1 MRFALSF
8 SLLIAALLVA
18 STAHASPKSG
28 TPEPSAKAKPSV
40 TPGPAVQKTSAALA
54 TKTAYKI
61 DPYKAMQSKLLLTKS
76 GKIRANKT
84 ELELLLDADDGHVDH
99 FTMAKAALVIC
110 GVTDPEKQKHYFEK
124 LVKIDAEVKKNCAG
138 IKSTKARAEALGKYL
153 LAGPM
158 KGGYV
163 GNQSS
168 LVTLLDTGKYN
179 CVSSATLYNLL
190 APRIGIQVRAVL
202 ISGHVFSRTLDF
214 DIEPTSGDIYPLDD
228 RIERSLR
235 NGTKNN
241 SSEAPFKQQVFR
253 DMGNAGL
260 LSTIYDNMG
269 SAYGAAN
276 RFPDAITCYLKA
288 GCLDPGNPAVVANM
302 RIVFNMWINNAKA
315 SHDSKLAAT
324 IQSFENRLL
333 RPYEE
338 TEIKTASN

>member
-1 MRFALSF
+1 MRSALQF
-8 SLLIAALLVA
+8 SLLVAALLIA
-18 STAHASPKSG
+18 STTHASPKAA
-28 TPEPSAKAKPSV
+28 TPEPTTKARSSKQAP
-40 TPGPAVQKTSAALA
+40 TVQPTSAALA
-54 TKTAYKI
+54 TKTSYKL
-61 DPYKAMQSKLLLTKS
+61 DPYKAMQNKLLLTKS

-84 ELELLLDADDGHVDH
+84 ELELLVDADDGHVAH
-99 FTMAKAALVIC
+99 FTMAKAALIIC
-110 GVTDPEKQKHYFEK
+110 GVTDPEKQKPYFEK

-163 GNQSS
+163 GDQSS
-168 LVTLLDTGKYN
+168 LVKLLDTGKYN
-179 CVSSATLYNLL
+179 CVSSAVLYNLM

-228 RIERSLR
+228 RMERSLR
-235 NGTKNN
+235 NSAKNN

-269 SAYGAAN
+269 SALGIAKHY
-276 RFPDAITCYLKA
+276 PEAITCYLKA
-288 GCLDPGNPAVVANM
+288 GCLDAGNPAVVANM
-302 RIVFNMWINNAKA
+302 RAIFSMWINDAKA
-315 SHDSKLAAT
+315 NHDNKLASS
-324 IQSFENRLL
+324 IQSFESRLL